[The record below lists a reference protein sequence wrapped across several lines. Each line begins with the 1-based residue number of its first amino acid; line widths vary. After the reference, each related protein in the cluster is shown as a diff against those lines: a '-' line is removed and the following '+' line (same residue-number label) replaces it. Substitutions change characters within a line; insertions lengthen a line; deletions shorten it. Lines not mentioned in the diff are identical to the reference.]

1 MLQLAVPRKTASRL
15 TCAGA
20 CVGAFFVS
28 PLPHTTHASLKH
40 ASPFIPRSKWMGV
53 CYDALVEHALS
64 RRAWRAASAS
74 AATSFVLAKARRA
87 ALRWRTHARDVA
99 RASTATHLGTACV
112 LRRCVLAWRAAAAR
126 RTAAAA
132 AAADSRRAILL
143 AAFSALRRHRRTRRT
158 KRALLAPGGPHS
170 IAIAHVAKGRCR
182 AALLMWR
189 GEATEAAR
197 VAAGAAALAASALRA
212 RLTKWRGKA
221 RVAVVQRGLVTA
233 LAARRRGAL
242 LSALFGAWALR
253 CFTARALEARVRSLR
268 AVRLERALVAGIG
281 GWHLRSLRK
290 VRIARALGALGGI
303 LAGYEA
309 RAAAA
314 AFYALRQ
321 SAAGDAAK
329 ERVAQEFAA
338 SKLARGVF
346 ARLRGH
352 GGARLRVC

>member
-1 MLQLAVPRKTASRL
+1 M
-15 TCAGA
+15 
-20 CVGAFFVS
+20 
-28 PLPHTTHASLKH
+28 
-40 ASPFIPRSKWMGV
+40 
-53 CYDALVEHALS
+53 
-64 RRAWRAASAS
+64 
-74 AATSFVLAKARRA
+74 
-87 ALRWRTHARDVA
+87 
-99 RASTATHLGTACV
+99 
-112 LRRCVLAWRAAAAR
+112 
-126 RTAAAA
+126 
-132 AAADSRRAILL
+132 
-143 AAFSALRRHRRTRRT
+143 
-158 KRALLAPGGPHS
+158 
-170 IAIAHVAKGRCR
+170 
-182 AALLMWR
+182 
-189 GEATEAAR
+189 
-197 VAAGAAALAASALRA
+197 
-212 RLTKWRGKA
+212 
-221 RVAVVQRGLVTA
+221 AVVQRGLVTA

-346 ARLRGH
+346 ARLRGAVLLARARRCALASVLVRGALKQWAGAALLPVLESRAAAAA
-352 GGARLRVC
+352 GGSGWRALRLGDVERARMTAATGVVSSAEQPLPAVLSPSHVRGDRFALLAC